1 MNKQNI
7 QKQIQKLSPKICQ
20 PQIFIKELETLLIS
34 LNDEK
39 ATANYRRIIPKMD
52 KAFGVPKPA
61 LDIIAG
67 EISKFG
73 QKEPKIILEL
83 LKILWQ
89 KGSFEERT
97 ITAKALGTIGK
108 KTPNESLKLI
118 ISFLKDI
125 DNWSICDV
133 LATQAIRE
141 IITTHKDEIL
151 NLAFKCTKDKNKWIQ
166 RFGVI
171 TIVELAHNKKLEIPK
186 KVFEIIAPLMT
197 TEDSDLKK
205 AVAWTLREISKRESK
220 IVKDF
225 LKNYQNSQNKN
236 TLWIMKEGSKKL

>member
-1 MNKQNI
+1 MNKLSI
-7 QKQIQKLSPKICQ
+7 QKQIQKLSPKINQ
-20 PQIFIKELETLLIS
+20 PQIFIKELEALLIS
-34 LNDEK
+34 LSDEK
-39 ATANYRRIIPKMD
+39 ATANYKRIIPKMG
-52 KAFGVPKPA
+52 KTFGVPKPA

-67 EISKFG
+67 EISKLE

-83 LKILWQ
+83 FKTLWQ

-97 ITAKALGTIGK
+97 ITAKALGSIGK
-108 KTPNESLKLI
+108 KTPKESFNLI

-133 LATQAIRE
+133 LATQAIRG

-151 NLAFKCTKDKNKWIQ
+151 NLAFKCIKDKNKWIQ

-186 KVFEIIAPLMT
+186 KVFDIIKPLM
-197 TEDSDLKK
+197 ESENPDLKK
-205 AVAWTLREISKRESK
+205 AVAWTLREISKRKPEM
-220 IVKDF
+220 VKDF
-225 LKNYQNSQNKN
+225 LKNYQSSQDKN
-236 TLWIMKEGSKKL
+236 TQWIVREGNKKL